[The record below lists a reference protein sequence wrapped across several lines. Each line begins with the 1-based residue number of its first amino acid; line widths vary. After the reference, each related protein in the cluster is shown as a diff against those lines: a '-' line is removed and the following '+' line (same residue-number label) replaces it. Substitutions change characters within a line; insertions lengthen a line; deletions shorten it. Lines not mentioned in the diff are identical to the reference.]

1 MIYYISDMHFEH
13 NNVIR
18 YDNRPF
24 DTITQMDEVLI
35 NNWNARISDKDTVYV
50 LGDAFFKG
58 EERSLEILRQ
68 LKGRKHLIK
77 GNHDRVKGRLGQEW
91 ESIQNYAEIT
101 DGEYF
106 VVMSHYPM
114 MFYNRQH
121 YGAVMLYGHVHNTRE
136 WKLIEKWRQELRR
149 MDISAQIINVGCMM
163 DYMNYTPRTLEEL
176 LRADIEKQ
184 DRKNTTNEQDN
195 H

>member
-1 MIYYISDMHFEH
+1 M
-13 NNVIR
+13 
-18 YDNRPF
+18 
-24 DTITQMDEVLI
+24 
-35 NNWNARISDKDTVYV
+35 YV

-58 EERSLEILRQ
+58 EERSLETLRQ
-68 LKGRKHLIK
+68 LKGHKHLIK

-121 YGAVMLYGHVHNTRE
+121 YGAGSVLYRV
-136 WKLIEKWRQELRR
+136 
-149 MDISAQIINVGCMM
+149 
-163 DYMNYTPRTLEEL
+163 
-176 LRADIEKQ
+176 
-184 DRKNTTNEQDN
+184 
-195 H
+195 